1 MTFTI
6 KILGAGSAT
15 PLKGRHH
22 SAQLVSLNEHKYL
35 IDCGE
40 GTQYRLIEEKMN
52 INKIEV
58 IFISHLHGDH
68 YYGLVGLIS
77 TMSLL
82 GRKNSIQVFGPAG
95 LNDIITLNFKISN
108 TVLAFDLFI
117 HELTVTD
124 EQKIYEDNYA
134 VFYSFPLNHGI
145 QSFGYLAEEKPGL
158 LKLVK
163 ERISDLS
170 VEEMV
175 MLKNGKNVSDV
186 HGNIKF
192 DVKTYTY
199 PPEPV
204 RKYAYCSDTIYEE
217 SILPYIQHVD
227 LLYHEATYL
236 EEHKEK
242 AIRNNHA
249 TAMEA
254 ALIAKKANVKKLM
267 IGHLSSRYEDYE
279 SHLSEA
285 KSVFFNTIP
294 AIEGKTITI

>member
-1 MTFTI
+1 MSFTI

-22 SAQLVSLNEHKYL
+22 SAQLVSINEHIYL

-40 GTQYRLIEEKMN
+40 GTQYRLIEEKIN

-82 GRKNSIQVFGPAG
+82 GRKSSIQVFGPAG

-117 HELTVTD
+117 HELNSL
-124 EQKIYEDNYA
+124 EKQNIYQDNYA
-134 VFYSFPLNHGI
+134 SFYTFPLKHGI
-145 QSFGYLAEEKPGL
+145 QAFGYIAEEKPGL

-163 ERISDLS
+163 EKVSDLT
-170 VEEMV
+170 VDEMV
-175 MLKNGKNVSDV
+175 ILKNGNNVVDQ
-186 HGNIKF
+186 GNIKF
-192 DVKTYTY
+192 AVNNYTY
-199 PPEPV
+199 PPEPA
-204 RKYAYCSDTIYEE
+204 RRYAYCSDTVYDENIV
-217 SILPYIQHVD
+217 PYIEGAD

-236 EEHKEK
+236 EEHKVK
-242 AIRNNHA
+242 ALRNNHA
-249 TAMEA
+249 TAGEA
-254 ALIAKKANVKKLM
+254 ATMAQKANVKKLV
-267 IGHLSSRYEDYE
+267 IGHLSSRYEDFLA
-279 SHLSEA
+279 HLNEA
-285 KSVFFNTIP
+285 KAIFENTVP